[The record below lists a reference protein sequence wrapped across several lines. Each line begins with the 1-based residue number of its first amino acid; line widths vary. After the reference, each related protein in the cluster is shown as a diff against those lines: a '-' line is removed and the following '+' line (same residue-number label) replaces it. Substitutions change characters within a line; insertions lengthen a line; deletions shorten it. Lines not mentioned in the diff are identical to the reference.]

1 MRHAGLMPAPL
12 SITPYVKRFANP
24 VLVNLAGRGWFVEL
38 EHIGRKSGTAH
49 RTPLL
54 AFRHDDTM
62 TIALTYGPDVQ
73 WLKNLRAAGGGRM
86 HWRGKMLLLGP
97 PHDLATEDG
106 IARMPQPIRSVLDVT
121 GLATEFVELPAVA
134 ERPFR

>member
-1 MRHAGLMPAPL
+1 MPAPL
-12 SITPYVKRFANP
+12 GVTPYVRRFANP
-24 VLVNLAGRGWFVEL
+24 VLVNLAGYGWFVEL
-38 EHIGRKSGTAH
+38 EHVGRKSGTPH
-49 RTPLL
+49 RTPLF
-54 AFRHDDTM
+54 AFRHGDAM
-62 TIALTYGPDVQ
+62 TVALTYGPDVQ

-86 HWRGKMLLLGP
+86 HWRDSMLYLGP

-121 GLATEFVELPAVA
+121 GLATEFVELPIVA

>member
-1 MRHAGLMPAPL
+1 MPAPL
-12 SITPYVKRFANP
+12 SVTPYVRRFANP
-24 VLVNLAGRGWFVEL
+24 FLVNLAGHGWFVEL
-38 EHIGRKSGTAH
+38 EHVGRKSGTAY

-54 AFRHDDTM
+54 AFREGDTI
-62 TIALTYGPDVQ
+62 TVALTYGPDVQ

-86 HWRGKMLLLGP
+86 HWRDSMLYLGP

-106 IARMPQPIRSVLDVT
+106 IARMPQPVRSVLDVT
-121 GLATEFVELPAVA
+121 GLATEFVELPIVA